1 VLPVSAANVG
11 DYLCIGPTS
20 VDCGAT
26 VVHALLEGACCSVPL
41 GLALCWTAKQ
51 CCATRL
57 GCVQGVFANARCMTV
72 QRLAGRLSVPS

>member
-1 VLPVSAANVG
+1 MLLVGAANVG
-11 DYLCIGPTS
+11 DYLRIGPTS

-26 VVHALLEGACCSVPL
+26 VVHALLEGACCSVAL
-41 GLALCWTAKQ
+41 GLALCCTAQQ

-57 GCVQGVFANARCMTV
+57 GCVQGVFANARCTTV